1 MASALWLAIAQ
12 LARAQ
17 AGPPM
22 LTDDPGTAEK
32 GKVEWNTALMVQQNR
47 DGSSEKLLPVIDLSY
62 GISEHVEVSYE
73 THWAVVREPG
83 SASKAGW
90 DDTTVAFKWRFWDE
104 EKDGVD
110 LAFQPQYT
118 FNTGS
123 SAYQRGIV
131 SKNSDLL
138 IPFEFGKTIGPV
150 VLNLELGRDFHAHEA
165 AERDFWFAG
174 LTAGHAF
181 SSHFEGIA
189 ELYLPETSRDFRHSR
204 VILNLGMRYK
214 LSEDLVILASSG
226 TGIGGAERPKF
237 VGYYG
242 LQWVF

>member
-1 MASALWLAIAQ
+1 MSQ
-12 LARAQ
+12 ARQFDQVSVVCKANVYF
-17 AGPPM
+17 
-22 LTDDPGTAEK
+22 D
-32 GKVEWNTALMVQQNR
+32 GKVVSHSILFP
-47 DGSSEKLLPVIDLSY
+47 DGTKKSAGLIY
-62 GISEHVEVSYE
+62 
-73 THWAVVREPG
+73 PG
-83 SASKAGW
+83 
-90 DDTTVAFKWRFWDE
+90 
-104 EKDGVD
+104 
-110 LAFQPQYT
+110 QYT